1 MFKGFDFT
9 DFWTEDE
16 VHDWDDYME
25 STPSDELIAELEEE
39 LGYKL
44 PESYIWLMKQ
54 HNGGEPR
61 NTAFPTKKPTSW
73 ADDHIAIQ
81 GIYGIGREK
90 DWHYLWIP
98 WNKIHG
104 RRMGVSR
111 YRCCYL
117 RLPISW
123 T

>member
-44 PESYIWLMKQ
+44 PKSYIWLMKR

-61 NTAFPTKKPTSW
+61 ILHFQQRNLPAGLMIILLFREFMVSVEKKIALFVVILEQNSW
-73 ADDHIAIQ
+73 KKNGGIQ
-81 GIYGIGREK
+81 I
-90 DWHYLWIP
+90 
-98 WNKIHG
+98 
-104 RRMGVSR
+104 
-111 YRCCYL
+111 
-117 RLPISW
+117 
-123 T
+123 

>member
-44 PESYIWLMKQ
+44 PEA
-54 HNGGEPR
+54 
-61 NTAFPTKKPTSW
+61 T
-73 ADDHIAIQ
+73 
-81 GIYGIGREK
+81 
-90 DWHYLWIP
+90 
-98 WNKIHG
+98 
-104 RRMGVSR
+104 
-111 YRCCYL
+111 
-117 RLPISW
+117 
-123 T
+123 